1 MNGSAASHAR
11 LTVLAGIAAT
21 QITLLIR
28 GGVPAFAIMAGITW
42 IGGGLFLVEREQEG
56 QPPPLAAL
64 SLPQLLV
71 GLAALLWALL
81 VLSNTAR
88 LYDPLLHLV
97 PLAALVGL
105 ALLSGVRWG
114 SPTLLL
120 MLCCGL
126 LLPAQVL
133 INRFLPTQPLAVATA
148 RTVSQGL
155 WLVGRPALAMG
166 DRIVM
171 ADQVLVVDAS
181 CTGVNTL
188 SLCLA
193 AMLLLAVLLPLPALR
208 RHRLPGSLLLAATTM
223 LLAFTVNAV
232 RVFVLAL
239 TQQERSPA
247 WYGALTHFDFWHD
260 GTGSHLFSLLAM
272 GLVIGLYVLLLEG
285 SLAAR
290 P

>member
-1 MNGSAASHAR
+1 MASHAR
-11 LTVLAGIAAT
+11 LALLVGMAAAQT
-21 QITLLIR
+21 TLLIR

-42 IGGGLFLVEREQEG
+42 IGGGLLLFEREQEG

-64 SLPQLLV
+64 SLHQLLV
-71 GLAALLWALL
+71 GLAALLWVLL
-81 VLSNTAR
+81 VLSNAGR

-105 ALLSGVRWG
+105 ALLSGVLWR

-148 RTVSQGL
+148 RTVAQGL
-155 WLVGRPALAMG
+155 WLAGRPALAMG

-171 ADQVLVVDAS
+171 TDQVLLVDAS

-208 RHRLPGSLLLAATTM
+208 RHRVPGALLLATATM
-223 LLAFTVNAV
+223 VLAFLVNAV

-239 TQQERSPA
+239 TQQERSSA

-260 GTGSHLFSLLAM
+260 GSGSHLFSMAAM
-272 GLVIGLYVLLLEG
+272 GLVIGLYMMLLEAT
-285 SLAAR
+285 LAAR
-290 P
+290 R